1 MHIHIAILNP
11 AKIKYF
17 NTSTG
22 SAYAKYHDSHACY
35 PRYNYYN
42 SLLLIKYELGITYS
56 LIFKELLFYFR
67 TYNSFGLLVLRL
79 ILVLFLSII
88 IIFLVYDQM
97 GNEEETSYELT
108 ITMPLGFYERGFVSL
123 SCATYPFSFECL
135 RYNGDK
141 ISSMYLDLLVINK
154 FFKQCFKARKK
165 VSMCLK
171 ICSK

>member
-1 MHIHIAILNP
+1 MHIHIAISNQ

-17 NTSTG
+17 NISTG

-67 TYNSFGLLVLRL
+67 TYNLFCLLELRPNL
-79 ILVLFLSII
+79 VILLSII

-97 GNEEETSYELT
+97 SNEKETSYELT
-108 ITMPLGFYERGFVSL
+108 ITRPLGFYERGFVSL
-123 SCATYPFSFECL
+123 NCATYPFSFECL
-135 RYNGDK
+135 MYNGDK
-141 ISSMYLDLLVINK
+141 ISRMYLELQVINK
-154 FFKQCFKARKK
+154 FFKL
-165 VSMCLK
+165 ML
-171 ICSK
+171 